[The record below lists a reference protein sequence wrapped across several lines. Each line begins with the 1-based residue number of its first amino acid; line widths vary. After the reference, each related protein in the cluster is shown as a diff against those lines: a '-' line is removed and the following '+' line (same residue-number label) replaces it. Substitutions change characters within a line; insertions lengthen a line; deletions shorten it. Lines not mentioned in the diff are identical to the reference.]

1 MRKRNRIVFDL
12 VEKEGEYMTQLEV
25 LVSNFLR
32 PFKMSASST
41 KAPITHE
48 EINCIFLNSE
58 ILLFLHQIFY
68 KGLSKKL
75 ENWPTLF
82 IGDLFDFLLPMLVIY
97 QEYVRNHHYSLQILT
112 ELKSRSVEFRNLLKR
127 CEEKS
132 KCEGRPLEVFLTY
145 PMHQI
150 PRYILVLHQLISHTS
165 PSSINE
171 LKRLETS
178 KIKLEELSR
187 QMRDE
192 VSETENIRCN
202 LAIEKLIVEGC
213 EVKFSFSIQNSIN
226 QLLIYYLKCLFD
238 PNQLFIREG

>member
-1 MRKRNRIVFDL
+1 
-12 VEKEGEYMTQLEV
+12 
-25 LVSNFLR
+25 
-32 PFKMSASST
+32 
-41 KAPITHE
+41 
-48 EINCIFLNSE
+48 
-58 ILLFLHQIFY
+58 
-68 KGLSKKL
+68 
-75 ENWPTLF
+75 
-82 IGDLFDFLLPMLVIY
+82 LFDFLLPMLVIY

-132 KCEGRPLEVFLTY
+132 KCEGRPLEAFLTY